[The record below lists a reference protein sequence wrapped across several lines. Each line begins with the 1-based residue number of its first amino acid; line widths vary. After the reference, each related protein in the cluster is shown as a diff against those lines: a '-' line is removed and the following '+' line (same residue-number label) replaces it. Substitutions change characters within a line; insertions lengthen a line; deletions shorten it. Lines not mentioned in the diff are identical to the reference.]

1 MNYDEYM
8 RAIIGEKT
16 LAQPTNFANYQTNN
30 RPFGIEENNL
40 NGYINKSNTYRESSD
55 FDLVEPTV
63 NTIDLYPDIFI
74 QVNPMVINRCKSITQ
89 KPTKDLVLQITNE
102 IYDKVMQTL
111 NDNIDNNRQ
120 EKEEDSR
127 IREPIRP
134 QRPPFDRPR
143 PNPNRPN
150 VVRPN
155 NDFLRDLIRLLVI
168 NQLFRN
174 RNAERTNNRY
184 LQF

>member
-8 RAIIGEKT
+8 RAIIGEKP
-16 LAQPTNFANYQTNN
+16 LAQPTNFTNYQTNN

-150 VVRPN
+150 GVRPN